1 MYGTSFSPN
10 TNLSCTEGTA
20 KMEAIRVFVVEDE
33 SFIARDVMNSLEQMG
48 YKVTGTAASGADA
61 LRMLEQTTPHLVLM
75 DLVLQ
80 GDMDGIETA
89 EKVRSRFNIP
99 VIYLTAC
106 SDDNVLDRAKLTEPF
121 GYIVKP
127 YEDEEL
133 RLAIEMAIYK
143 HQMEDA
149 IRHSREQYRTLLES
163 AGAIPWELNPDTG
176 CFNYMGPQS
185 RTVLGFSPEDISDLG
200 DFIARVPEEQAKRVR
215 EFYLRAYKKD
225 ESAEIEYPF
234 TTSTGDQVWLRDT
247 GTLSHTADGGHSLRG
262 FILEITRRKLAED
275 QREMYIAE
283 LQQALE
289 KIKALHGM
297 LPICAWCK
305 KIRDD
310 HGYWKQVEIYLEE
323 HSEAEFTH
331 SMCPECKNHMEA
343 ELKDIPRGDKKEN

>member
-1 MYGTSFSPN
+1 
-10 TNLSCTEGTA
+10 
-20 KMEAIRVFVVEDE
+20 MEATRVFVVEDE
-33 SFIARDVMNSLEQMG
+33 SLIARDIMNSLEHMG

-61 LRMLEQTTPHLVLM
+61 LRMVEQTTPDLVLM
-75 DLVLQ
+75 DIVLQ

-106 SDDNVLDRAKLTEPF
+106 SDDIALDRAKLTEPF

-127 YEDEEL
+127 YEEEEL
-133 RLAIEMAIYK
+133 HLAIEMAIYK
-143 HQMEDA
+143 HQMEEE
-149 IRHSREQYRTLLES
+149 IRLSREQYRTLLES
-163 AGAIPWELNPDTG
+163 AGAIPWELDPDTG

-200 DFIARVPEEQAKRVR
+200 DFIARVPKEHAKRVR